1 MSYSTDPVELQ
12 VEFEDMVIVE
22 KEVSVGGVTDHTQL
36 TGRDTANQHPI
47 SAIADLQTTLDNKQD
62 KSALET
68 DVEALGFTKNTGTY
82 SKPSGGI
89 PKTDLASDV
98 QTSLNKADSALQEH
112 QSLEA
117 YRLISD
123 SYSKNETDSRA
134 ENICNVALIGYRQI
148 SDSYSRS
155 ETDDRCIQLIDKYV
169 DDYSLKDAVK
179 TVNNIKPDSN
189 GNVTIEGGTGQDGTT
204 FTPSVSSDGTLSW
217 TNDGGKDNPTP
228 VNIKGEKGDTG
239 ATGADGTSVTVT
251 SVSESTKDGGSN
263 VVRFSDGKTVTIKN
277 GSKGSQ
283 GATGATGATG
293 ADGYT
298 PVKGTDY
305 WTAADKTEMVD
316 DVLAAL
322 PTWTGGSY

>member
-22 KEVSVGGVTDHTQL
+22 KEVSGGGTTDHAQL
-36 TGRDTANQHPI
+36 TNRDAANQHPI
-47 SAIADLQTTLDNKQD
+47 SAITDLQTTLDNKQD

-82 SKPSGGI
+82 SKPSDGI
-89 PKTDLASDV
+89 PISDLASDV
-98 QTSLNKADSALQEH
+98 QTSLSKANSALQEH
-112 QSLEA
+112 QDLTA

-123 SYSKNETDSRA
+123 SYSKDET
-134 ENICNVALIGYRQI
+134 I
-148 SDSYSRS
+148 
-155 ETDDRCIQLIDKYV
+155 TKCIRLIDKYV

-179 TVNNIKPDSN
+179 TVNGNKPDEN
-189 GNVTIEGGTGQDGTT
+189 GNIEIAGGTGQDGTT
-204 FTPSVSSDGTLSW
+204 FTPSVSADGTLSW

-228 VNIKGEKGDTG
+228 VNIKGAKGDTG
-239 ATGADGTSVTVT
+239 ATGAQGEKGDKGDTGATGATGAAGAKGADGASVTVT
-251 SVSESTKDGGSN
+251 SVSESTEDGGNN
-263 VVRFSDGKTVTIKN
+263 VVTFSDGKAIVIRN

-283 GATGATGATG
+283 GAKGDTGAAG

-316 DVLAAL
+316 DVLATL